1 LSNLNQQK
9 SKFEARA
16 PKTKIRIFKVRVLP
30 LKFGEFKFAKI
41 KFETTNVE
49 FT

>member
-9 SKFEARA
+9 SKFEAKTS
-16 PKTKIRIFKVRVLP
+16 KTKIRIFKVWVLP
-30 LKFGEFKFAKI
+30 LKFETAKA
-41 KFETTNVE
+41 E

>member
-9 SKFEARA
+9 SKFEAKV

-30 LKFGEFKFAKI
+30 LKFDEFKFAKI
-41 KFETTNVE
+41 GQI
-49 FT
+49 